1 LSQSLSPEDVQLY
14 YQIALGGRRDM
25 AMAPE
30 PRIGFE
36 MTLLRMLAFRPET
49 AHASAAPST
58 PGGGRLSVPPP
69 TPPPTVPTAAV
80 RAIHIPATIDAG
92 NWSAVVEAANLS
104 GMVRQIAL
112 NCVPASFDG
121 SLLRLSFDEAAAH
134 QRSRQMDD
142 KLAQS
147 LSAYL
152 GRDIRIA
159 FESADTA
166 LVTPA
171 RQRAVAEQDR
181 TSRAAAAFEE
191 DSAVKSLRQRF
202 GAEIDPA
209 SVKPAN

>member
-1 LSQSLSPEDVQLY
+1 
-14 YQIALGGRRDM
+14 M

-36 MTLLRMLAFRPET
+36 MSLLRMLAFRPET
-49 AHASAAPST
+49 ARSSAAPSAT
-58 PGGGRLSVPPP
+58 GAGRPPVAPSAAPSAAPASAARAVHVP
-69 TPPPTVPTAAV
+69 V
-80 RAIHIPATIDAG
+80 TIDAG
-92 NWSAVVEAANLS
+92 NWAVVVEAANLT
-104 GMVRQIAL
+104 GMARQIAL
-112 NCVPASFDG
+112 NCVPAAFDG
-121 SLLRLSFDEAAAH
+121 SLLRLSFDESAAH

-171 RQRAVAEQDR
+171 RRRTMAEQDK
-181 TSRAAAAFEE
+181 SLRAAAAFEE
-191 DSAVKSLRQRF
+191 DPAVKNLRQRF
-202 GAEIDPA
+202 GAEVDPA

>member
-1 LSQSLSPEDVQLY
+1 MS
-14 YQIALGGRRDM
+14 
-25 AMAPE
+25 
-30 PRIGFE
+30 
-36 MTLLRMLAFRPET
+36 LLRMLAFRPET
-49 AHASAAPST
+49 ARSSAAPSA
-58 PGGGRLSVPPP
+58 PGAGRPPAAP
-69 TPPPTVPTAAV
+69 SAAPPVAPFAAPAA
-80 RAIHIPATIDAG
+80 RSAHIPATIDAG
-92 NWSAVVEAANLS
+92 NWAAVVEAASLS

-121 SLLRLSFDEAAAH
+121 SLLRLSFDESAAH

-159 FESADTA
+159 FESAADA

-171 RQRAVAEQDR
+171 RRRAMAEQDKS
-181 TSRAAAAFEE
+181 SRASAAFEE
-191 DSAVKSLRQRF
+191 DPAVKNLRQRF
-202 GAEIDPA
+202 GAEVDPA